1 MKSLSKYDHTKGV
14 KCGTFGASPTNHSCY
29 AFVDLEG
36 KLSVLDMEKQK
47 VFWQVKA
54 HDGIANCVD
63 GAGAEGCGYG
73 PCELVTGGRDGC
85 VRLWDPRQNGPVLS
99 LEPVEKELVPD
110 CWSVAYRKYL
120 T

>member
-1 MKSLSKYDHTKGV
+1 ML
-14 KCGTFGASPTNHSCY
+14 
-29 AFVDLEG
+29 DL
-36 KLSVLDMEKQK
+36 EKQK
-47 VFWQVKA
+47 LFWQAKA
-54 HDGIANCVD
+54 HEGISNCVD

-85 VRLWDPRQNGPVLS
+85 VRLWDPRQNAPVLS

-110 CWSVAYRKYL
+110 CWSVAYKTSL